1 MPLGSVGFPQSGSG
15 GGNGGFCVAL
25 GTAAA
30 MIDTLSHYCSAAR
43 LPSRCPPLALAAFGS
58 ICTASR
64 RFADANW
71 FGVNAK
77 ELKSVVIT
85 TSGAPVA
92 GVMGVLIVRNSRV
105 TD

>member
-1 MPLGSVGFPQSGSG
+1 MLAFEKPISSKAVRPSGKIFWKSFGRLANGS
-15 GGNGGFCVAL
+15 AL
-25 GTAAA
+25 RKE
-30 MIDTLSHYCSAAR
+30 IR
-43 LPSRCPPLALAAFGS
+43 LAALAAFGS